1 MGFYKSVGLK
11 SRLALMVS
19 AVVFLTGCDL
29 STPYNAPDMRLSAK
43 YSLIAPVH
51 VASTIDKQ
59 WWTGFHDPVLD
70 ELIQQAFVG
79 NPSLKQAAARIKE
92 AEAGVRAA
100 DNTVSG
106 DGRVQG
112 SVAND
117 DSDNVEF
124 GLTALLRPFGG
135 DIARKR
141 GSAARLEA
149 ARLAELDSRRLLLSE
164 VAQSYVNLRFFQKT
178 LVERNQDL
186 RSRQVTLR
194 DITTLRDT
202 GVLTELDVVRSKA
215 LAAELRVDIP
225 QLGADIV
232 RERNRLSTLVGKP
245 VGLMNINLA
254 FSGKQPTPPGFS
266 KVGVPA
272 DILRNRPD
280 VRSAERLYA
289 AAVSGVD
296 EAQSDRYPRLSLSGV
311 IRAPFGGESSRE
323 SLAAGLVLPVFNQ
336 PALKAEVDA
345 SIARAELAYENWRTV
360 VLSAVEEVETALS
373 SLHASYSAVRASHEV
388 VRLNESALSLS
399 RRLLESRG
407 NVTVLD
413 LLDRERTVTTS
424 RSVMTSSQ
432 RDLAID
438 YISLRVALGVSIAPS
453 STPVLASAE

>member
-1 MGFYKSVGLK
+1 MGFYKSVGLR
-11 SRLALMVS
+11 SPMALMISAAVFVS
-19 AVVFLTGCDL
+19 GCDI
-29 STPYNAPDMRLSAK
+29 STPYNAPNMRLSDK

-51 VASTIDKQ
+51 ATSTADEQ
-59 WWTGFHDPVLD
+59 WWRDFHDPVL
-70 ELIQQAFVG
+70 EKLIQQAFVG

-112 SVAND
+112 SVVNN

-124 GLTALLRPFGG
+124 GLSALLRPFGG
-135 DIARKR
+135 NIARKKA
-141 GSAARLEA
+141 SAARLEA

-164 VAQSYVNLRFFQKT
+164 VAQSYVNLRFFQKS
-178 LVERNQDL
+178 LVERKQDL
-186 RSRQVTLR
+186 RSRRLTLR
-194 DITTLRDT
+194 DITTQRDN
-202 GVLTELDVVRSKA
+202 GVATELDVVRAKA
-215 LAAELRVDIP
+215 LAAELQVDLP

-254 FSGKQPTPPGFS
+254 FSGKQPNPPGLS

-280 VRSAERLYA
+280 VRRAERLYA
-289 AAVSGVD
+289 AAVSDID
-296 EAQSDRYPRLSLSGV
+296 EAHAAQYPRLSLSGV
-311 IRAPFGGESSRE
+311 IRAPFGGDSSSE

-345 SIARAELAYENWRTV
+345 SRARAERAYEDWRSV

-373 SLHASYSAVRASHEV
+373 SLQASYAAVRASREV
-388 VRLNESALSLS
+388 VRLNESALVLS

-407 NVTVLD
+407 NITVLD

-424 RSVMTSSQ
+424 RSVMTRSQ
-432 RDLAID
+432 RDLAVD

-453 STPVLASAE
+453 AAPVLASVK